1 MGIREHIE
9 RRQANENVKPL
20 IERRGGTEQR
30 VPLLVRLAREGKVP
44 TADRTGQMKVAA

>member
-9 RRQANENVKPL
+9 RRQANEKIAPL

-30 VPLLVRLAREGKVP
+30 VPAWVRRAQEQRLPV
-44 TADRTGQMKVAA
+44 ADRTGQMKVAA

>member
-9 RRQANENVKPL
+9 RRQANEKIVPL

-30 VPLLVRLAREGKVP
+30 AIPEWVKRAQERRLPNV
-44 TADRTGQMKVAA
+44 DRTGSVAA

>member
-9 RRQANENVKPL
+9 RRQANPTISPL

-44 TADRTGQMKVAA
+44 TSERTGEMKVAA